1 MLPSCNSK
9 WTEHTPRTKLTLGQ
23 SFGLLFQQPGHRQGH
38 HPSNTS
44 DLCQLQHQGTEVASQ
59 QWPSQT
65 PPAFKSSEQGKIPPG
80 PCLRQLCSEQEEAGS
95 SPAFSMLLPPG
106 KAVNEE
112 IWYTSLRCNFLN
124 FFFYLSFSPV
134 GCLDYGLSTTT
145 VWYLHQPFESSGSE
159 ALRFEG
165 RDMLICWMALLTT
178 VNFY

>member
-38 HPSNTS
+38 HPSNTG

-112 IWYTSLRCNFLN
+112 IWYTSLRCNFLK
-124 FFFYLSFSPV
+124 FFFLSSFFSSWLPWLWAQHNH
-134 GCLDYGLSTTT
+134 CMISSSTIWKLW
-145 VWYLHQPFESSGSE
+145 VRSSE
-159 ALRFEG
+159 IWR
-165 RDMLICWMALLTT
+165 
-178 VNFY
+178 